1 MSARLPLVL
10 RQLGRPPRPPGP
22 PRRLREPCRA
32 ASGSGSQSGGQEG
45 LSGQQRPQDGPAWSS
60 QGPGSPAP
68 PARDSIAREV
78 IQNSKEVLHLL
89 QEKNPAFKPVL
100 AIIQAGDENLMQEI
114 NQNLAEE
121 AGLNITHVC
130 LPPDSSEDEII
141 DEILKMNE
149 DTRVHG
155 LALQISEDLF
165 SSKVLNAL
173 NPEKDVDGVTDVN
186 LGKLVRG
193 DAHECFVSPVARAV
207 IELLEKSGASLDGK
221 KILVVGAH
229 GSLDAALQCLF
240 QRRGS
245 MTMNSQW
252 KTPQLQSKLHE
263 ADIVILGSPKP
274 EEIPLTWIQ
283 PGTTVLNCFHD
294 LLSGKLSCSSPRAH
308 LNGLIAED
316 NLGLLAAALRIQN
329 MVSSGRRWLR
339 EQQHRRWRLHS
350 LKLQPLSPVP
360 SDIEISRA
368 QTPKAVD
375 ILAKEIGLLADEIEI
390 YGKSKAKVRLS
401 LLERLKD
408 QADGKYVLVAGITP
422 TPLGEGKSTV
432 TIGLVQALTA
442 HLNVNSFACL
452 RQPSQGPTFG
462 VKGGAAGGGY
472 AQVIPM
478 EEFNLHLTGDIHA
491 ITAANNLLAAAIDTR
506 ILHENTQTDKAL
518 YNRLVPLVN
527 GVREFSEIQLAR
539 LKKLGI
545 NKTDPSMLTE
555 EEMSKFARLNIDPTT
570 ITWQR
575 VLDTNDR
582 FLRKI
587 TIGQA
592 STEKGY
598 SRQAQFDIAVASEI
612 MAVLALTDSL
622 KDMKERLGRMVVASD
637 KNGQPVTAEDLGVTG
652 ALTVLMKDAIK
663 PNLMQTLEGT
673 PVFVHAGPFANI
685 AHGNSSVLADKI
697 ALKLVG
703 EEGFVVTE
711 AGFGADIGMEKFFNI
726 KCRAS
731 GLVPNVVVLV
741 ATVRALKMH
750 GGGPSVTAGVP
761 LKKEYTEENIQL
773 VADGCC
779 NLQKQIQIAQLFGVP
794 VVVALNV
801 FKTDTRAEIDLVCEL
816 AKRAGAFDAVPCHH
830 WSVGGKGSVDLA
842 RAVREAAN
850 KRSRFRFLYDIQLPI
865 VEKIRAIAQSVYGA
879 KDIELS
885 PEAQSKIDRYTQQ
898 GFGNLPICMAKTH
911 LSLSH
916 QPERKG
922 VPRDFILPISD
933 VRASI
938 GAGFIYPLVGTEA
951 RSANDSV
958 SMMCGCIWLSDVKGP
973 PWSQMSTMPGLPTR
987 PCFYDIDLDAETEQV
1002 KGLF

>member
-1 MSARLPLVL
+1 
-10 RQLGRPPRPPGP
+10 
-22 PRRLREPCRA
+22 
-32 ASGSGSQSGGQEG
+32 
-45 LSGQQRPQDGPAWSS
+45 
-60 QGPGSPAP
+60 
-68 PARDSIAREV
+68 DSFALREV
-78 IQNSKEVLHLL
+78 IQNSKEVLSLL

-100 AIIQAGDENLMQEI
+100 AVIQAGEDNLMQEI
-114 NQNLAEE
+114 NQKLAEE
-121 AGLNITHVC
+121 AGLNITHIC
-130 LPPDSSEDEII
+130 LPADSSEDEII
-141 DEILKMNE
+141 DEILKINE
-149 DTRVHG
+149 DSRVHG
-155 LALQISEDLF
+155 LALQISETSF
-165 SSKVLNAL
+165 SSKILHAL
-173 NPEKDVDGVTDVN
+173 KPEKDVDGVTDVN

-193 DAHECFVSPVARAV
+193 DAHDCFVSPVARAV
-207 IELLEKSGASLDGK
+207 IELLERSGVNLDGK
-221 KILVVGAH
+221 KILVIGTH
-229 GSLDAALQCLF
+229 GSLEATLQCLF
-240 QRRGS
+240 QRKGS
-245 MTMNSQW
+245 MTMSSQW
-252 KTPQLQSKLHE
+252 KAPQLQSKLHE
-263 ADIVILGSPKP
+263 ADVVIFGSPKP
-274 EEIPLTWIQ
+274 EEVPLSWIQ
-283 PGTTVLNCFHD
+283 QGTAVLNCSHD
-294 LLSGKLSCSSPRAH
+294 FLSGKWLQIGCQATENNRSNWSS
-308 LNGLIAED
+308 LWVQ
-316 NLGLLAAALRIQN
+316 QN
-329 MVSSGRRWLR
+329 MVGSGRRWLR
-339 EQQHRRWRLHS
+339 EQQYRRWKLHC

-375 ILAKEIGLLADEIEI
+375 VLAKEIGLLEDEIEI
-390 YGKSKAKVRLS
+390 YGRSKAKVRLS

-432 TIGLVQALTA
+432 TIGLVQAMTA

-518 YNRLVPLVN
+518 YNRLVPSVN
-527 GVREFSEIQLAR
+527 GIREFSKIQLAR

-545 NKTDPSMLTE
+545 NKTDPSALTE
-555 EEMSKFARLNIDPTT
+555 DEMRKFARLDIDPAT

-587 TIGQA
+587 T
-592 STEKGY
+592 
-598 SRQAQFDIAVASEI
+598 AQFDIAVASEI

-637 KNGQPVTAEDLGVTG
+637 KNGQPVTADDLGVTG

-761 LKKEYTEENIQL
+761 LKKEYTEENLQL

-779 NLQKQIQIAQLFGVP
+779 NLKKQIQIAQLFGVP

-816 AKRAGAFDAVPCHH
+816 AKQAGAFDAVPCYH

-842 RAVREAAN
+842 WAVSEAAH
-850 KRSRFRFLYDIQLPI
+850 KGSRFQFLYDVQLPI
-865 VEKIRAIAQSVYGA
+865 VEKIRTIAQAVYGA
-879 KDIELS
+879 RDIELS
-885 PEAQSKIDRYTQQ
+885 SEAQSKIDRYTEQ

-916 QPERKG
+916 QPDKKG
-922 VPRDFILPISD
+922 VPKDFILPITD

-938 GAGFIYPLVGTEA
+938 GAGFIYPLVGT
-951 RSANDSV
+951 
-958 SMMCGCIWLSDVKGP
+958 
-973 PWSQMSTMPGLPTR
+973 MSTMPGLPTR
-987 PCFYDIDLDAETEQV
+987 PCFYDIDLDTETEQV
-1002 KGLF
+1002 QGLF